1 MDTYKCF
8 AVNKYGRAF
17 CSAKL
22 TVAGGKRFSS
32 SDYTSFPFKWFFSPV
47 EMNTL
52 VILLL
57 VLTSPVDFRKVLRK
71 R

>member
-22 TVAGGKRFSS
+22 TVAGGKMFRS
-32 SDYTSFPFKWFFSPV
+32 SDTFPFKWFFSSV
-47 EMNTL
+47 ETNKL
-52 VILLL
+52 CILFLAL
-57 VLTSPVDFRKVLRK
+57 SGPVDYRKVLRK